1 MFYYG
6 NRLKIHSFA
15 IPIYHLCYYITYI
28 YLIKESRR
36 VKLDSSLPAN
46 FYRIIDIAFLRLIV
60 LTSPARM
67 VVSLPS
73 ANVP

>member
-6 NRLKIHSFA
+6 IRLKIHSFA

-28 YLIKESRR
+28 DPHKRIKAS
-36 VKLDSSLPAN
+36 KLDSSLPAN
-46 FYRIIDIAFLRLIV
+46 GHRIIDIAFLRLIV